1 MAASD
6 AASQRAAR
14 GLLQIQQLPQAQVVP
29 TRRMRGAPAAV
40 AGGKGD
46 RGGAAAASAAVA
58 DDRSTVPADLTDLL
72 PRTDIS
78 GQVTEEL
85 IRRLG
90 SANWKACRCP
100 IQSCHMSIMYCSERA
115 AHGQQATRFCGGA
128 GQRQLEGAQPIMLLK
143 SRFFRRDGSRLCVR
157 GMLGECPVR
166 GRVFVLPSQVGA
178 ISSCLC
184 DFAIRRLSCP
194 NSTGQAQLWA
204 NLCSHADAV
213 CNQWV
218 CAGACRG
225 AGGGGRA
232 AGGGQ
237 RPHHAQRRRPHG
249 RPQGTVPAPAPCQL
263 GPDTFQMPF
272 TATKCRS
279 VFLTMCHASADT
291 NTARQ
296 TELALCPE
304 ARCRKSICHGA
315 THTSI
320 CVALSDLATPTATW
334 ACARCCVKQRNGRD
348 IDSYLLC
355 LVCRRGGW
363 RTPTATWACARCY
376 CWASWARPWGRPSS
390 APPGRALAP
399 PSSASP
405 TRRSPCAALG
415 ALTNL

>member
-166 GRVFVLPSQVGA
+166 GRVFVLPSRKLAPFRHACATSQYAGCRAQIRRVRH
-178 ISSCLC
+178 SSGQTYVPMPTL
-184 DFAIRRLSCP
+184 FAI
-194 NSTGQAQLWA
+194 NGFAQE
-204 NLCSHADAV
+204 
-213 CNQWV
+213 
-218 CAGACRG
+218 
-225 AGGGGRA
+225 RA
-232 AGGGQ
+232 AGLEAVDGLLVAASG
-237 RPHHAQRRRPHG
+237 RITPNVGDLMGALKVLSRRLR
-249 RPQGTVPAPAPCQL
+249 
-263 GPDTFQMPF
+263 
-272 TATKCRS
+272 
-279 VFLTMCHASADT
+279 HASWGLT
-291 NTARQ
+291 HFR
-296 TELALCPE
+296 CP
-304 ARCRKSICHGA
+304 
-315 THTSI
+315 
-320 CVALSDLATPTATW
+320 
-334 ACARCCVKQRNGRD
+334 
-348 IDSYLLC
+348 LL
-355 LVCRRGGW
+355 
-363 RTPTATWACARCY
+363 
-376 CWASWARPWGRPSS
+376 
-390 APPGRALAP
+390 P
-399 PSSASP
+399 PSVD
-405 TRRSPCAALG
+405 PCS
-415 ALTNL
+415 